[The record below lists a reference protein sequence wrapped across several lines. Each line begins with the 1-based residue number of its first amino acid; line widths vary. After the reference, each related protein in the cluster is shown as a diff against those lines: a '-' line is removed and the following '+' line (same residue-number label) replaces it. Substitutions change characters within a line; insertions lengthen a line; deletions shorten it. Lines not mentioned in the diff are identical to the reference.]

1 MNQTQRHIFYEEQF
15 SIHAGQ
21 ADAFKKKLHGLGTLR
36 LAIFIFAFLSFFI
49 FKGSVLICIVALAL
63 IIFLWLVK
71 LGVNVRY
78 QRDKHRKIAEL
89 NRLELN
95 VLKGDWSGFAN
106 GTEFINSKH
115 AYSSDMDLFG
125 EGSFYQLINRTVSA
139 EGANRLAERLSV
151 GSSTLV
157 LDHAAIEELKQHMAW
172 NQGFCAEGLLS
183 EPADFR
189 HDIRKVKDV
198 KVGKHVFAESLRAAI
213 PVCSI
218 TMAILF
224 GIGIVSSAIFLMYA
238 SFVLIYIGSGLKHTN
253 LLAAELGSVANV
265 TKIRRRQMDLVSN
278 LTVENELFRTYIA
291 ERMRGDESLQ
301 KALVSLERLQERID
315 YRMNLPVGVLLNIF
329 LAWDLQLLHQ
339 YKQWQKN
346 YSKDFDQHLEMFP
359 ALEVWVSG
367 AIYSFNNPESVFA
380 TIDEHSTPKIMDLKH
395 PFVAEESR
403 KGNSLSFL
411 EGHRFLIIT
420 GPNMAGKSTFLRS
433 VGLAFICAN
442 AGFPVLAT
450 SCQLPNRK
458 LYSSMRT
465 SDDLNAKSSYFH
477 AELSRL
483 KSIMDAMD
491 SGEKVFVILDEIL
504 KGTNSIDKEKGS
516 AIFLQ
521 KIKRL
526 GCMGIIATHDLSL
539 CNLANDDSDYFNQ
552 SFDSVISNN
561 ELSFDY
567 KLRDGVCKNMN
578 ATFLLT
584 KMGLIDAE
592 NSNLEN

>member
-1 MNQTQRHIFYEEQF
+1 MNQTQRHIFYEEQLAVH
-15 SIHAGQ
+15 SRQ
-21 ADAFKKKLHGLGTLR
+21 ADVFKKKLHGLGTIR
-36 LAIFIFAFLSFFI
+36 LGIFTLAFLSFFI
-49 FKGSVLICIVALAL
+49 FDGSVLVYIVGVALTA
-63 IIFLWLVK
+63 FLWLVK

-78 QRDKHRKIAEL
+78 QRDKHRKTAEL

-95 VLKGDWSGFAN
+95 ALKGDWSGFAN
-106 GTEFINSKH
+106 GASYINSMH
-115 AYSSDMDLFG
+115 AYSSDMDVFG
-125 EGSFYQLINRTVSA
+125 EGSFYQLINRTVSE
-139 EGANRLAERLSV
+139 EGANRLAEKLSY
-151 GSSTLV
+151 GSSTRI
-157 LDHAAIEELKQHMAW
+157 LDHSAIEELKHHMAW
-172 NQGFCAEGLLS
+172 NQGFCAEGLLA
-183 EPADFR
+183 EPSDFR
-189 HDIRKVKDV
+189 HDIRKVKNV
-198 KVGKHVFAESLRAAI
+198 SVGKHLFAGFLRIGI

-224 GIGIVSSAIFLMYA
+224 GIGFVSSSIFLMYA
-238 SFVLIYIGSGLKHTN
+238 SLILIYIGSGLKQTN
-253 LLAAELGSVANV
+253 KLAAELGSVANV
-265 TKIRRRQMDLVSN
+265 TKIRRRQMDLLAR
-278 LTVENELFRTYIA
+278 LTIENEKFRAYIE
-291 ERMRGDESLQ
+291 ERMKGDQSLQ
-301 KALVSLERLQERID
+301 KALISLERLQERID

-329 LAWDLQLLHQ
+329 LAWDLQLHHQ
-339 YKQWQKN
+339 YTQWQKK
-346 YSKDFDQHLEMFP
+346 YGQDFDQHLELFP
-359 ALEVWVSG
+359 ALEVWVSA
-367 AIYSFNNPESVFA
+367 AIYRFNHPDSVFA
-380 TIDEHSTPKIMDLKH
+380 TIQEDCAPQIIDLKH
-395 PFVAEESR
+395 PFVPEESR
-403 KGNSLSFL
+403 QGNHLLFTDD
-411 EGHRFLIIT
+411 HRFLIIT

-483 KSIMDAMD
+483 KSIMEAMEA
-491 SGEKVFVILDEIL
+491 GESVFVILDEIL

-516 AIFLQ
+516 ALFLQ
-521 KIKRL
+521 KMKRL

-567 KLRDGVCKNMN
+567 QLREGVCQNMN

-584 KMGLIDAE
+584 KMGLIDSE
-592 NSNLEN
+592 NSK

>member
-1 MNQTQRHIFYEEQF
+1 MNQTQRHIFYEEQLA
-15 SIHAGQ
+15 IHSRQ
-21 ADAFKKKLHGLGTLR
+21 ADVFKKKLHGLGTLR
-36 LAIFIFAFLSFFI
+36 LAIFALAFLSFLV
-49 FKGSVLICIVALAL
+49 FKGTVLIYIIAIAL

-89 NRLELN
+89 NRLELS
-95 VLKGDWSGFAN
+95 VLEGDWSGFAN
-106 GTEFINSKH
+106 GEDYINSRH
-115 AYSSDMDLFG
+115 PYSSDMDLFG
-125 EGSFYQLINRTVSA
+125 EGSFYQLINRTVSV
-139 EGANRLAERLSV
+139 EGANRLAERLSI
-151 GSSTLV
+151 GSTTLV

-183 EPADFR
+183 EPTDFR

-198 KVGKHVFAESLRAAI
+198 KVGKHVFAEFLRIAI

-218 TMAILF
+218 TMAVLF
-224 GIGIVSSAIFLMYA
+224 GIGIVSTAIFLMYA
-238 SFVLIYIGSGLKHTN
+238 SLILIYIGSGLKQTN
-253 LLAAELGSVANV
+253 LLAVELGKVANL
-265 TKIRRRQMDLVSN
+265 TKIRRRQMDLVSS
-278 LTVENELFRTYIA
+278 LTIENELFRTYIK
-291 ERMRGDESLQ
+291 ERLSGDESLQ
-301 KALVSLERLQERID
+301 KALVSLERIQERID

-339 YKQWQKN
+339 YKQWQKT
-346 YSKDFDQHLEMFP
+346 YGQYFDQHLEMFP

-367 AIYSFNNPESVFA
+367 AIYRFNNPESVFA
-380 TIDEHSTPKIMDLKH
+380 TIDEQCAPKIMDLKH
-395 PFVAEESR
+395 PFVAEDSR
-403 KGNSLSFL
+403 KGNSLNFL
-411 EGHRFLIIT
+411 EDHRFLIIT

-483 KSIMDAMD
+483 KSIMDAMNA
-491 SGEKVFVILDEIL
+491 GQKVFVILDEIL

-516 AIFLQ
+516 AMFLQ
-521 KIKRL
+521 KMKRL

-567 KLRDGVCKNMN
+567 QLREGVCQNMN

-584 KMGLIDAE
+584 KMGLIDPE
-592 NSNLEN
+592 NSSLEN